1 MEGPLRANVPCTIQ
15 VNGTS
20 VLLPVNGT
28 DKTWGYNYIY
38 DEGDNF
44 TISDDG
50 KVLWV
55 EDGKYLQYNGIF
67 VLSTDEIINGG
78 VYTTA
83 AATAAVSF
91 KHHYKNSTLI
101 GSGAVKFRR
110 FSAAAPKPM
119 LSAPTNVTVDGTTVS
134 WDPVENATS
143 YDIMVDGAAYET
155 MTPTPPTPALISFTI
170 ESTTYQAEAG
180 MTWGQWVDS
189 KYNTGGFTSSGNL
202 IHGPNIHYLIY
213 NDSQGTSLVN
223 ATDTISS
230 KEYYLVAGGN

>member
-1 MEGPLRANVPCTIQ
+1 MAGPLRANAPCTIQ

-55 EDGKYLQYNGIF
+55 EDGKYLQYNGAF

-83 AATAAVSF
+83 AATALSF
-91 KHHYKNSTLI
+91 KHRYKNPALI

-110 FSAAAPKPM
+110 FSAAEPK
-119 LSAPTNVTVDGTTVS
+119 LAAPTNATVDGTTVS
-134 WDPVENATS
+134 WNPVDGATG
-143 YDIMVDGAAYET
+143 YDVMVDGTAYE
-155 MTPTPPTPALISFTI
+155 SV
-170 ESTTYQAEAG
+170 ENEG
-180 MTWGQWVDS
+180 
-189 KYNTGGFTSSGNL
+189 
-202 IHGPNIHYLIY
+202 
-213 NDSQGTSLVN
+213 
-223 ATDTISS
+223 
-230 KEYYLVAGGN
+230 